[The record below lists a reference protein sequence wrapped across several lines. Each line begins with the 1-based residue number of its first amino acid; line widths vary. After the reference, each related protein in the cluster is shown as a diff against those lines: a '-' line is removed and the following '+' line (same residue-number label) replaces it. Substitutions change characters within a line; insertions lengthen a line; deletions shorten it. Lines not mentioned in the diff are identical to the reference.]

1 MSKVIN
7 INVGKLENLE
17 YRMILLY
24 NSMITYDSDLGGWD
38 KLLEQERK
46 LILEQLTLTT
56 TDIAKEVRAKLGI
69 I

>member
-38 KLLEQERK
+38 ELLEQERK